1 MIWVELISGEP
12 PWSGRAI
19 TGFVSFPG
27 DRPIFLEVF
36 EIAGVLVRRD
46 HIARFIV
53 SADHSIV

>member
-36 EIAGVLVRRD
+36 EIARVLGRFD
-46 HIARFIV
+46 HITSITLNANNGIV
-53 SADHSIV
+53 